1 MDVTAIMEKT
11 IENTEGVLSRLA
23 SLPDSLPFS

>member
-11 IENTEGVLSRLA
+11 VKNTGGVLSRLA